1 VERLDSLAN
10 RAFRETESAPEG
22 GRQQNLQAHH
32 GRTGRVRP
40 GEVTMS
46 EEDPKNEQADPMS
59 SMMQFYEQWTQA
71 WAKSLSET
79 VASPRFAETMAD
91 QTEGS
96 LEFWALVRRQVG
108 EAMEQYLQQ
117 MSLPTQSE
125 VVSLAER
132 LTTIEMRLDDMD
144 EKLDEILDQL
154 KEKSGS

>member
-1 VERLDSLAN
+1 MDPP
-10 RAFRETESAPEG
+10 T
-22 GRQQNLQAHH
+22 
-32 GRTGRVRP
+32 RTHIARVSF
-40 GEVTMS
+40 G
-46 EEDPKNEQADPMS
+46 
-59 SMMQFYEQWTQA
+59 
-71 WAKSLSET
+71 
-79 VASPRFAETMAD
+79 TMAQ

-144 EKLDEILDQL
+144 AKLDEVLDHVKGMKDQ
-154 KEKSGS
+154 

>member
-1 VERLDSLAN
+1 
-10 RAFRETESAPEG
+10 
-22 GRQQNLQAHH
+22 
-32 GRTGRVRP
+32 
-40 GEVTMS
+40 MS
-46 EEDPKNEQADPMS
+46 EEKSKKEQADPMA
-59 SMMQFYEQWTQA
+59 SMVQFYEQWTQA

-79 VASPRFAETMAD
+79 VANPRFAETMAE

-108 EAMEQYLQQ
+108 ETMEQYLQQ

-154 KEKSGS
+154 NKTQGQ

>member
-1 VERLDSLAN
+1 
-10 RAFRETESAPEG
+10 
-22 GRQQNLQAHH
+22 
-32 GRTGRVRP
+32 
-40 GEVTMS
+40 MS
-46 EEDPKNEQADPMS
+46 EENPKKEQADPMG

-71 WAKSLSET
+71 WAKSLGDT
-79 VASPRFAETMAD
+79 VTNPRFAETMAE

-125 VVSLAER
+125 VVSLAQR

-144 EKLDEILDQL
+144 EKLDEILDRLQ
-154 KEKSGS
+154 ETG

>member
-1 VERLDSLAN
+1 
-10 RAFRETESAPEG
+10 
-22 GRQQNLQAHH
+22 
-32 GRTGRVRP
+32 
-40 GEVTMS
+40 MS
-46 EEDPKNEQADPMS
+46 EEDPKKTQADPMA
-59 SMMQFYEQWTQA
+59 SMMQFYEQWTQT
-71 WAKSLSET
+71 WAKSMSET
-79 VASPRFAETMAD
+79 VANPRVAEMMAQ

-96 LEFWALVRRQVG
+96 LEFWAMVRRQVG

-154 KEKSGS
+154 TEKQD

>member
-1 VERLDSLAN
+1 
-10 RAFRETESAPEG
+10 
-22 GRQQNLQAHH
+22 
-32 GRTGRVRP
+32 
-40 GEVTMS
+40 MS

>member
-1 VERLDSLAN
+1 MSQEN
-10 RAFRETESAPEG
+10 PENK
-22 GRQQNLQAHH
+22 Q
-32 GRTGRVRP
+32 T
-40 GEVTMS
+40 
-46 EEDPKNEQADPMS
+46 DPMS

-71 WAKSLSET
+71 WAKSMSET
-79 VASPRFAETMAD
+79 VANPRFAETMAQ

-96 LEFWALVRRQVG
+96 LEFWAVVRRQVG

-144 EKLDEILDQL
+144 AKLDEVLDQL
-154 KEKSGS
+154 SRTQE